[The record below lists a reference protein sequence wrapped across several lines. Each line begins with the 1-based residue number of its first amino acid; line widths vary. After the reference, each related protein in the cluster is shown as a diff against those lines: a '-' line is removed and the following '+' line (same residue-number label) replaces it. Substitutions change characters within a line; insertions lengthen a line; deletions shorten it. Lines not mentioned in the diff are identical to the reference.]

1 MNASIYRF
9 SLDVHEAQSSVVLD
23 VKGGD
28 TNRKLCIYL
37 SDGGFPYKI
46 APGSYAVFAGI
57 KPDGK
62 VLWNSCAIEDNT
74 IVYELTEQTVNAPG
88 WLSAQIRLYST
99 DGKLITS
106 PNFAMV
112 IDEPAVKNDQ
122 VIAESEHEINALT
135 ALIGDATRLME
146 EMRNFRL
153 PDEQITAAV
162 SEYMAEHPVKDGE
175 KGEKGDPFT
184 YEDFTEEQI
193 RALTG
198 PQGPKG
204 DPGTTDHSQLSNRD
218 AADQHPIEAITGLR
232 EILDEI
238 KAGSGGNAE
247 NGEDGFSPIAKVEQT
262 ATGAVISITDKEGT
276 TTATITN
283 GKDGKD
289 GVDGKDGKDGSP
301 GKDGAN
307 GSPGTSVTVKSVS
320 ESTADGG
327 DNVVAFSDGKSVT
340 IKNGKKGADG
350 RNPVKGI
357 DYWTPADQEA
367 IVQQV
372 LTVMGM
378 HIVGVVG
385 ANNDIVF
392 TGNLP
397 EGTYQLKYED
407 AEGNVQQIGTIEVG
421 AEELVNWLPVSVG
434 ADGSIYN
441 ADDTPGYKANTRY
454 SASSGAETNYS
465 GCYVTGYIAVKK
477 DQTLRVANMTMDK
490 NAADGNWCF
499 GYMFDTAK
507 ANAKKIQVDAVGEY
521 TFDGLGAVWNDN
533 GYLTQFTIPEDG
545 FIRLQAS
552 YIGSDS
558 VVTLE

>member
-1 MNASIYRF
+1 MAVTFLTNEDEKKYVKTINDTAPDENGNII
-9 SLDVHEAQSSVVLD
+9 
-23 VKGGD
+23 VKGEG
-28 TNRKLCIYL
+28 
-37 SDGGFPYKI
+37 I
-46 APGSYAVFAGI
+46 AY
-57 KPDGK
+57 
-62 VLWNSCAIEDNT
+62 DNT
-74 IVYELTEQTVNAPG
+74 VSGI
-88 WLSAQIRLYST
+88 
-99 DGKLITS
+99 
-106 PNFAMV
+106 
-112 IDEPAVKNDQ
+112 
-122 VIAESEHEINALT
+122 
-135 ALIGDATRLME
+135 DAT
-146 EMRNFRL
+146 
-153 PDEQITAAV
+153 TV
-162 SEYMAEHPVKDGE
+162 
-175 KGEKGDPFT
+175 
-184 YEDFTEEQI
+184 
-193 RALTG
+193 
-198 PQGPKG
+198 QGAIDK
-204 DPGTTDHSQLSNRD
+204 LSG
-218 AADQHPIEAITGLR
+218 Q
-232 EILDEI
+232 
-238 KAGSGGNAE
+238 NAE

-367 IVQQV
+367 VVQQV

-454 SASSGAETNYS
+454 SSGSGADITYS
-465 GCYVTGYIAVKK
+465 GCYITGYIAVKK
-477 DQTLRVANMTMDK
+477 GQTLRVANMTMDK

-507 ANAKKIQVDAVGEY
+507 ANAKKIQVVTGGAY

-533 GYLTQFTIPEDG
+533 GYLTQLTIPEDG